1 MYVHADSTLNL
12 WNSVSLARHSD
23 CGSSSAVCLSDITC
37 QSLDSL
43 AVPQLIKK
51 IDTDDNDFSV
61 VMRRSEQSDAYSKRS
76 LYDRQAHR
84 QTDNRL
90 VDQHQMSNAA
100 IGTLAGHEGPYLKV
114 SVEVEARKWQV
125 WGPAAPILPQTK
137 QTPPLL
143 TKPTKTNPN
152 HDAMYSCA
160 DVVVHLWMTSTVC
173 AFLCGCRYASMDVR
187 RQSWVL
193 VLRCLPPF
201 GWHRSLTGTFPQLD
215 QVQEHPVFAPASHH
229 CWVCAPCQLLP
240 WIVGIRT
247 QVLKFESQVFY
258 WLSISPATQK
268 PWLLT
273 KKKNTGSIW
282 HPHFQLIRGKNFTS
296 GH

>member
-1 MYVHADSTLNL
+1 
-12 WNSVSLARHSD
+12 
-23 CGSSSAVCLSDITC
+23 
-37 QSLDSL
+37 
-43 AVPQLIKK
+43 
-51 IDTDDNDFSV
+51 
-61 VMRRSEQSDAYSKRS
+61 
-76 LYDRQAHR
+76 
-84 QTDNRL
+84 
-90 VDQHQMSNAA
+90 MSNAA
-100 IGTLAGHEGPYLKV
+100 IGTLVGHEGPYLKV

-125 WGPAAPILPQTK
+125 WGPAGPILPQTK

-152 HDAMYSCA
+152 HDSMYSCA

-173 AFLCGCRYASMDVR
+173 VFLCGCRCASMDVG

-201 GWHRSLTGTFPQLD
+201 GWHRSLTGTLPQLD

-229 CWVCAPCQLLP
+229 CWVCAPRQLLP

-282 HPHFQLIRGKNFTS
+282 HPHFQLIRQKFHFRPLMVRYPSYCKNTNLPDFITLFLGRPPATTTLAFS
-296 GH
+296 EHLTVHLSFPIPFLGLRREI